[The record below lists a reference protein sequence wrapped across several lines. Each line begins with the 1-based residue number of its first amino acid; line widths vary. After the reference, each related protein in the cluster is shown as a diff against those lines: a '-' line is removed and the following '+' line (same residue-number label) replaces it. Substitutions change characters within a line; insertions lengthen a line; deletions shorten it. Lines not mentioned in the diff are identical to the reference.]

1 MPKYDYISRSF
12 TYEGVRYYVKGKTE
26 KEVQR
31 KIGEKISELKAGNI
45 GITSNM
51 TVKAWAETWLKTYRD
66 PKIRPEGKD
75 KRRGTV
81 TKKSGG
87 MYPEKINNYIVP
99 ALGHLKLKDVKD
111 THLQIF
117 LNDNAHM
124 SFSHVS
130 KLRMILKAM
139 FKQAYLSRL
148 ITFDPSLGL
157 ELPAAEK
164 GSRRS
169 LTDEERDVLLKVAKD
184 SDDGTWIKLL
194 LYTGLRP
201 AESAALKVK
210 HLDFTKNLIEVV
222 NSVESGTKAISMPKT
237 EAGVR
242 YVFIPDHFVDELKAH
257 VENKEA
263 EDFVFVQRDGKTM
276 MTETVIRKYWNS
288 FTRAMDI
295 EMGAEMTSH
304 GHIYDPKDLL
314 PDGKAMYPVD
324 GDEYK
329 PRNGHKIAPDLVM
342 YCLRHTYCTDLQ
354 RQGVPLEIASYL
366 MGHEDIST
374 TANIYTHSDKS
385 DAIRAAEIVSKNK
398 ARGKDVEIKKEK
410 PAAH

>member
-1 MPKYDYISRSF
+1 MPKYEYISRSF

-26 KEVQR
+26 REVQR
-31 KIGEKISELKAGNI
+31 KIGEKIADIKSGNAGI
-45 GITSNM
+45 SSNM
-51 TVKAWAETWLKTYRD
+51 TVKAWAEAWLKTYRD
-66 PKIRPEGKD
+66 PKVRPEGKD

-81 TKKSGG
+81 TKKSGS
-87 MYPEKINNYIVP
+87 MYYEKINNYIIP
-99 ALGHLKLKDVKD
+99 ALGNLKLKDVKD

-117 LNDNAHM
+117 LNQNSHM

-130 KLRMILKAM
+130 KLRMILKAL

-148 ITFDPSLGL
+148 INYDPSVGL

-169 LTDEERDVLLKVAKD
+169 LTDYEREVLLKIAKD
-184 SDDGTWIKLL
+184 SDDGVWIKLL

-210 HLDFTKNLIEVV
+210 HLDFGENLIQVSEA
-222 NSVESGTKAISMPKT
+222 VESGSKAISMPKT
-237 EAGVR
+237 DAGIR
-242 YVFIPDHFVDELKAH
+242 YVFIPEHFVPELKAH
-257 VENKEA
+257 VADKGPEE
-263 EDFVFVQRDGKTM
+263 FVFTQRDGKTM
-276 MTETVIRKYWNS
+276 MTQTVITKYWNS
-288 FTRAMDI
+288 FVRLMDI

-304 GHIYDPKDLL
+304 GHIYDPNDLY
-314 PDGKAMYPVD
+314 PDGKPIYPSEED
-324 GDEYK
+324 KSK
-329 PRNGHKIAPDLVM
+329 PRNGHKIAPDLVL

-354 RQGVPLEIASYL
+354 RSGIPLETARYL

-385 DAIRAAEIVSKNK
+385 DALRAAKLISENK
-398 ARGKDVEIKKEK
+398 KRGNNVETENPKSQDD
-410 PAAH
+410 